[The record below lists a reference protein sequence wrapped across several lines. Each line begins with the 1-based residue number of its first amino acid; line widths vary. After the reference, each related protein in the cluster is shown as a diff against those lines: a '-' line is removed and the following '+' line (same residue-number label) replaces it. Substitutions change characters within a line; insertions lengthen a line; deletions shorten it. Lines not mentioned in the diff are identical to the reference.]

1 MTKLL
6 SEVGGGERHFPIF
19 QLFLQW
25 LEKEV
30 LTFDCNLLLCIQK
43 VTQLFPTLL
52 RAFLIHQGLCNN

>member
-1 MTKLL
+1 MTNLS
-6 SEVGGGERHFPIF
+6 SEVGGGRGVFPIF

-43 VTQLFPTLL
+43 VTQLFPPPL